1 MGVKSL
7 NHTKLMNIIEQTDH
21 YWMQHAIKLAKHAA
35 LNNEVPVGAVLILNN
50 EIIGEGWNQPIKN
63 NDPTAHAE
71 IIALRHG
78 AKYLNNYRL
87 LNTTLYI
94 TLEPCAMCAGAII
107 HSRVKRVVFGAS
119 DPRAG
124 GAGSVFSIL
133 QSDKLNHYV
142 DCCQNVMSEE
152 CSEILRDFFKLKRVA
167 N

>member
-1 MGVKSL
+1 MS
-7 NHTKLMNIIEQTDH
+7 TIEKNDH
-21 YWMQHAIKLAKHAA
+21 HWMQHAIKLAKYAA

-71 IIALRHG
+71 IIALRQG

-107 HSRVKRVVFGAS
+107 HSRVKRVVFGAT
-119 DPRAG
+119 DLRAG
-124 GAGSVFSIL
+124 GGGSVFSIL

-142 DCCQNVMSEE
+142 DCCQGVLSEE
-152 CSEILRDFFKLKRVA
+152 CGEILRDFFKLKRVT